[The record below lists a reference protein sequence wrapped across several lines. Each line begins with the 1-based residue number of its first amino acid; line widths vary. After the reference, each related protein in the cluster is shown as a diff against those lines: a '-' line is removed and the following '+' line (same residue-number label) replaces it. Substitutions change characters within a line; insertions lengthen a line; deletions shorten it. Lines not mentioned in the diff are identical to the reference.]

1 MIKNVFIEIS
11 YDGSEF
17 NGWQRLPNDLSV
29 QGYLEKTFSRLLK
42 QEILIDGS
50 GRTDKGVHAINQSF
64 TFKYEDNVPVK
75 NLKYFLGNK
84 LVKSVKIQT
93 VKEVSSDFHARYS
106 AVKKSYIYKINFN
119 KDDQLFY
126 RNYFWFT
133 EELNIEM
140 MKKASEYLT
149 GEHDFVSFSSIRNKE
164 KLVNTIRNI
173 DSIDFEL
180 ENGIFIIRFIGN
192 GFLYHMIRLIVHH
205 LVQVGLEKR
214 HPDSTDEILKSCS
227 RKVTTRLAPPSGLYL
242 EKVYY

>member
-1 MIKNVFIEIS
+1 MIKNVYMEVS

-17 NGWQRLPNDLSV
+17 NGWQRLSNDLSV

-64 TFKYEDNVPVK
+64 SFKYDDNVPLE
-75 NLKYFLGNK
+75 NIRYFLGNK

-93 VKEVSSDFHARYS
+93 VKEVSSNFHARYS

-119 KDDQLFY
+119 KNDRLFY
-126 RNYFWFT
+126 RNYFWFV

-140 MKKASEYLT
+140 MEKASEYLI
-149 GEHDFVSFSSIRNKE
+149 GEHDFTSFSSIRNKK
-164 KLVNTIRNI
+164 KLANNIRNI
-173 DSIDFEL
+173 NSIDFEL
-180 ENGIFIIRFIGN
+180 ENGILIIRFVGN

-214 HPDSTDEILKSCS
+214 PPDSTDEILKSRS
-227 RKVTTRLAPPSGLYL
+227 RKITTRLAPPSGLYL

>member
-1 MIKNVFIEIS
+1 MIKNVYIEIS
-11 YDGSEF
+11 YDGFEF
-17 NGWQRLPNDLSV
+17 NGWQRLPNHLSV

-119 KDDQLFY
+119 KNDQLFY

-140 MKKASEYLT
+140 MKKASKYLI
-149 GEHDFVSFSSIRNKE
+149 GEHDFVSFSSVGNKE
-164 KLVNTIRNI
+164 KLVNTIRI
-173 DSIDFEL
+173 ISSIDFEL
-180 ENGIFIIRFIGN
+180 ENGILIIRFVGN

-205 LVQVGLEKR
+205 LVQVGLEKK

-227 RKVTTRLAPPSGLYL
+227 RKFTTRLAPPSGLYL